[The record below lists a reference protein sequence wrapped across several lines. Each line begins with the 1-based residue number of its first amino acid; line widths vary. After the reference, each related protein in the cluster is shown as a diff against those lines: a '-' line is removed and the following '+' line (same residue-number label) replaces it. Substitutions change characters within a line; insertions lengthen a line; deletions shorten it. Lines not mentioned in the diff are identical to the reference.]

1 MPAAKSSKP
10 APQTLKTHVP
20 LKPRRGRLKSKP
32 KPVQAPKESR
42 QSIGHLGP
50 NIRRLR
56 EARDMT
62 QLALAH
68 QIGLQGND
76 AGAFISRVE
85 AGLQEPRLENLS
97 LIAQALGVG
106 IAELITSKI

>member
-1 MPAAKSSKP
+1 MPAAKPSKS
-10 APQTLKTHVP
+10 ATKALKTRVP
-20 LKPRRGRLKSKP
+20 LKPRRERLKSKP
-32 KPVQAPKESR
+32 KSMQASKELR
-42 QSIGHLGP
+42 QPIGHLGP

-68 QIGLQGND
+68 QIGLHGND

-85 AGLQEPRLENLS
+85 AGLQEPRLDNLS